1 MAKGAERERHILALD
16 GGGVRG
22 IVSLHVLKALERHV
36 GKPAYE
42 FFDMFAGT
50 STGAIIAALIA
61 YARLTA
67 DEILAEYDRMVARVF
82 DRDPRRMLVGGVLK
96 KRIYGRDAAVET
108 LRYYFGR
115 RTLRR
120 MPLRSDGQPQAL
132 LLTTH
137 DLVRN
142 EELFLSNYPF
152 KSGRPNFAWSWRVAD
167 AVAASAL
174 SAPWYFG
181 PYLGRFLDGGVTVF
195 NCPARQAA
203 VEALDY
209 CERPLFRRGQT
220 TLWSLGTG
228 TFATRYRTGEG
239 DSFHLWDWAGRVASD
254 VQGDAEGDQIYGAE
268 RLARRGEIR
277 LRRYQVRID
286 DETLRRLG
294 LPAGRVALPIA
305 LDRADAAHFLH
316 AVGGRFAASID
327 WSREEGAYPPPLSD
341 PFADSGLWRSRAP
354 RPGGPKRAAGRR
366 SSARCC

>member
-1 MAKGAERERHILALD
+1 MSNQAQERHILALD

-22 IVSLHVLKALERHV
+22 IVALHVLKALERHA
-36 GKPAYE
+36 GTPAYE

-50 STGAIIAALIA
+50 STGAIIAALIV

-67 DEILAEYDRMVARVF
+67 AEILAEYDRLLGRVF
-82 DRDPRRMLVGGVLK
+82 DRDPRRMFVGGVLK
-96 KRIYGRDAAVET
+96 KRIYFREAAMET

-115 RTLRR
+115 RTFKR
-120 MPLRSDGQPQAL
+120 MPVRSDGQPQAL

-152 KSGRPNFAWSWRVAD
+152 KSGRPNFARSWKIRD

-203 VEALDY
+203 IEALDY
-209 CERPLFRRGQT
+209 CERPIFRRGHT

-239 DSFHLWDWAGRVASD
+239 DGFHLWNWAARVAGG
-254 VQGDAEGDQIYGAE
+254 VQGDAEGDQVFGAE
-268 RLARRGEIR
+268 RMARNGEIR

-294 LPAGRVALPIA
+294 LPTGKVALPIA
-305 LDRADAAHFLH
+305 LDRADAAGFLNE
-316 AVGGRFAASID
+316 VGRRFAASID
-327 WSREEGAYPPPLSD
+327 WSREEGVYPPPLPD
-341 PFADSGLWRSRAP
+341 PFADSGLWRSRTPKP
-354 RPGGPKRAAGRR
+354 RGPRRPAAGPQ
-366 SSARCC
+366 SARIC